1 MNGPLVWRE
10 LEMDIA
16 TWLAGLGLG
25 QYETTFRENAIDAD
39 VLPELTEQHLSEI
52 GVALGHRLKIL
63 RAIREL
69 GRDGAKPSD
78 TADRRQLTVMFCD
91 LVGSTALTAQL
102 GPEDMSDLIRA
113 FQGAITATMARF
125 DGHIAKYLGDGA
137 TVYFGYPRAHED
149 DAARAARAS
158 LALIEAVGK
167 IGREHEVTLQIRIGI
182 STGLVVVGELFG
194 EGEARERGVVGD
206 TPNLA
211 ARLMATAEP
220 DTAVVSASTRRLL
233 GRAFELKALGLKELR
248 GFKAPVP
255 AWTILREHEAVSRF
269 DAARAEA
276 MTPLVG
282 RDQEI
287 ALLLDRW
294 RRACEGD
301 AQVVLVSGEAG
312 IGKSRI
318 LAELRERL
326 GESGQFAL
334 RYQCSPHQINDAF
347 HPVVG
352 QIWQAARFVSGE
364 APAAR
369 LEKLEAMI
377 ETAGLSS
384 RQIAPYLA
392 ALLAIP
398 TEGRYPPLDVPPDE
412 LRESTITALIGL
424 VVEIA
429 KQSSVL
435 MLVEDAH
442 WIDPTSFDLLS
453 RLVERV
459 QNLPVLI
466 VVTIRPEFAAPWLGR
481 AHVTSLMLNR
491 FGRSQAATMIDRI
504 TSGKA
509 LPQEVLDQ
517 IVAKTDGVPLFVE
530 ELTKSVIESGLLRE
544 ENGAYVLASV
554 LTPLAIPSTLHD
566 SLTAR
571 LDRLSPIKEIAQ
583 IGAAIGREFSHSLL
597 ESVAPIKG
605 HDLQE
610 ALHQLIEAELIHQSG
625 EPPMV
630 HYVFKHA
637 LVQDAAYVSL
647 LRGRRQRIHA
657 DIAQALKRRLAD
669 EEYSPALIA
678 HHFTEAGLP
687 EPAARNWLAAAELAL
702 SQSAPTEAEHHASAG
717 LALIPRVAEGAPR
730 DALELGLLVA
740 RANALVPLKSIS
752 APETYAAM
760 TAAKK
765 LLDRGVGTDLQR
777 ASILAGL
784 CAATT
789 LMARMQPALEL
800 ASRIIEVAERQ
811 DDPTYRLVAY
821 RMMGTNQYYA
831 GRNREALGSLMRGK
845 QYRDPRRQKA
855 MSYRFGWDPSVSIL
869 CFEVLVRL
877 SLGLFDSAARLSEQI
892 RADIRDHEHTTTVA
906 SATFCAG
913 TWPKAMLG
921 DLDALERDSAAL
933 SAYCA
938 ERKVEQIR
946 LLSNFHHI
954 YAHAMREPIER
965 NIVALRA
972 ALEAI
977 RSSGGLVGSS
987 LLISNLTEVSLT
999 AGDLPRA
1006 EEDLQEGL
1014 SFVEQSGERYWAADL
1029 HRLSGLLAL
1038 RQNKSEAAEKCF
1050 VQAIDIAK
1058 GQGARLLEL
1067 RAAIDLA
1074 RLWHERTPE
1083 RHPRALLEP
1092 ILADIEGGEATR
1104 DVRNA
1109 RALLGQRT

>member
-1 MNGPLVWRE
+1 
-10 LEMDIA
+10 MDIG

-25 QYETTFRENAIDAD
+25 QYEAAFHENAIDAE
-39 VLPELTEQHLSEI
+39 VLPELTERHLSEI

-69 GRDGAKPSD
+69 GREPAKPPEA
-78 TADRRQLTVMFCD
+78 ADRRQLTVMFCD

-102 GPEDMSDLIRA
+102 DPEDMGDLIRA
-113 FQGAITATMARF
+113 FQGAITTTMTRF

-167 IGREHEVTLQIRIGI
+167 IGREHGVSLQVRLGI

-220 DTAVVSASTRRLL
+220 DTVVVSASTRRLL
-233 GRAFELKALGLKELR
+233 GRAFELKPLGLQELR
-248 GFKAPVP
+248 GFQAPVP
-255 AWTILREHEAVSRF
+255 AWTILRENEAVSRF
-269 DAARAEA
+269 DAARAEG

-282 RDQEI
+282 REHEV

-294 RRACEGD
+294 RHACEGD
-301 AQVVLVSGEAG
+301 GRVVLLSGEAG

-364 APAAR
+364 APAVR

-377 ETAGLSS
+377 ETTGLSG
-384 RQIAPYLA
+384 REIAPYLA
-392 ALLAIP
+392 ALLVIP
-398 TEGRYPPLDVPPDE
+398 TEGRYPPLEMPPHE
-412 LRESTITALIGL
+412 LRERTITALIGL

-429 KQSSVL
+429 KHSPVL
-435 MLVEDAH
+435 MLIEDAH
-442 WIDPTSFDLLS
+442 WIDPTSFDMLG

-459 QNLPVLI
+459 QDLPILI
-466 VVTIRPEFAAPWLGR
+466 VVTVRPEFTAPWTGR

-491 FGRSQAATMIDRI
+491 FGRNQATTMIDRI
-504 TSGKA
+504 SSGKA
-509 LPQEVLDQ
+509 LPGEVLEQ

-544 ENGAYVLASV
+544 ENGAYVLAST

-583 IGAAIGREFSHSLL
+583 VGAAIGREFSHSLL
-597 ESVAPIKG
+597 EAVAPIKG
-605 HDLQE
+605 HDLQD
-610 ALHQLIEAELIHQSG
+610 ALRQLIEAELIHQSG
-625 EPPMV
+625 QPPMV

-657 DIAQALKRRLAD
+657 DIAEALRRRLAD
-669 EEYSPALIA
+669 EEYPPAIIA

-687 EPAARNWLAAAELAL
+687 EPAAQNWLAAAELAL
-702 SQSAPTEAEHHASAG
+702 SQSAPTEAERHASAG
-717 LALIPRVAEGAPR
+717 LALIPRVAEGAER

-740 RANALVPLKSIS
+740 RANALVPLRSIS

-760 TAAKK
+760 TAAKE

-800 ASRIIEVAERQ
+800 ASQIIEVAERQ

-831 GRNREALGSLMRGK
+831 GQNREALASLEHGK
-845 QYRDPRRQKA
+845 RYRDPRRQKA
-855 MSYRFGWDPSVSIL
+855 MSYRFGWDPSLSIL

-892 RADIRDHEHTTTVA
+892 RAAVNDHEHTTTVA
-906 SATFCAG
+906 SATFCAR
-913 TWPKAMLG
+913 TWPEAMLG
-921 DLDALERDSAAL
+921 DLEGLERDSAAL

-938 ERKVEQIR
+938 EKKVEQIR
-946 LLSNFHHI
+946 LLANFHHL
-954 YAHAMREPIER
+954 YARAMRDPIER
-965 NIVALRA
+965 NILALRA
-972 ALEAI
+972 ALDAI
-977 RSSGGLVGSS
+977 RSARGFVGSS
-987 LLISNLTEVSLT
+987 LLISNLAEVSLA
-999 AGDLPRA
+999 AGDLQRA
-1006 EEDLQEGL
+1006 ENDLQEGF
-1014 SFVEQSGERYWAADL
+1014 SFVEQSGEYYWAADL
-1029 HRLSGLLAL
+1029 HRLSGQLAL
-1038 RQNKSEAAEKCF
+1038 RQRKPDSAERSF
-1050 VQAIDIAK
+1050 VKAIDIAK

-1067 RAAIDLA
+1067 RAANDLV
-1074 RLWHERTPE
+1074 RLWRETRPE
-1083 RHPRALLEP
+1083 RHPRSLIEP
-1092 ILADIEGGEATR
+1092 ILAGIEGGEATR
-1104 DVRNA
+1104 DVGCA
-1109 RALLGQRT
+1109 RALLGRRA